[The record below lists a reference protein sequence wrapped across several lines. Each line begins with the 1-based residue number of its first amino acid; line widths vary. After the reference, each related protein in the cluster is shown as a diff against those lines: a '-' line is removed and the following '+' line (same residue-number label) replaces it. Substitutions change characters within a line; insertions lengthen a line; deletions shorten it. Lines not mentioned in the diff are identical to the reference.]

1 MRNSLNSPP
10 RSEIQAVVDSGDQTL
25 LSPASHRKYQTGN
38 SKMRWLTRDTC
49 WPVMTEHIVRTWLR
63 FLEVEQY
70 WDSFIENGYDD
81 METVKLIEI
90 QDLEAIGVTRS
101 DHKKYLLEN
110 VRTLREQG
118 AAWVYLVTGQHQL
131 QTNTA
136 SDHDT
141 DTRWARTRLVVEAVN
156 SFIGLLESILN
167 VRIMKKEKHIKEN
180 VSLLRP
186 LTLG

>member
-1 MRNSLNSPP
+1 
-10 RSEIQAVVDSGDQTL
+10 
-25 LSPASHRKYQTGN
+25 
-38 SKMRWLTRDTC
+38 
-49 WPVMTEHIVRTWLR
+49 MTEHIVRTWLR

-141 DTRWARTRLVVEAVN
+141 DTR
-156 SFIGLLESILN
+156 
-167 VRIMKKEKHIKEN
+167 
-180 VSLLRP
+180 
-186 LTLG
+186 